1 MAFFRLM
8 GIDYGEV
15 RIGLALS
22 DPLQIIS
29 QPLKVI
35 GNNGD
40 TFSEINKIVKSEEVG
55 KIILGLPQNLS
66 GEDTKK
72 TIEVR
77 EFAEILKSKV
87 DVPVIFWDERYTSV
101 EANEELKQMGYTIAE
116 SRKVVDKVAASII
129 LKSYMEEQ
137 V

>member
-1 MAFFRLM
+1 M

>member
-40 TFSEINKIVKSEEVG
+40 TFSEINKIVKSKEVG

>member
-87 DVPVIFWDERYTSV
+87 DVPLIFWDERYTSV